1 MLKFLKKIFVNDNL
15 NQNELEDKGRKDFFR
30 NHLYEHQ
37 NDSPTYEAM
46 YIVFNG
52 FDLELSNLINKNQL
66 TIDFDYIE
74 KDDYYEVMIEKF
86 EKKHTFYITIGR
98 QGIKDSMILE
108 SQKDILDASKMNTKD
123 IIDVLIKE
131 IIRYFE

>member
-1 MLKFLKKIFVNDNL
+1 MLKFLKKVFVKDNL
-15 NQNELEDKGRKDFFR
+15 NQNEIDDKVHKDFFI

-52 FDLELSNLINKNQL
+52 LDLELSTLLNKHQL
-66 TIDFDYIE
+66 TIDFDYIVE
-74 KDDYYEVMIEKF
+74 DDYYEVMI
-86 EKKHTFYITIGR
+86 KKIMKKYIFYITIGR

-108 SQKDILDASKMNTKD
+108 SQKAILDVSKMTVKD
-123 IIDVLIKE
+123 IINVLIKE
-131 IIRYFE
+131 INKYFE